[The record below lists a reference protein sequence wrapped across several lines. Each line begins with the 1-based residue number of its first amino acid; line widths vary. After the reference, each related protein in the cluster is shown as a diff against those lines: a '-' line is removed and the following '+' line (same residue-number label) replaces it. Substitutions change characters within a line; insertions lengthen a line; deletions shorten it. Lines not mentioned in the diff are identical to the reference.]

1 MATTTIREGSSPVT
15 LINVF
20 SVDPI
25 KQDELIRLLNQA
37 TEMAMKRQPGF
48 VSANIHK
55 SIDGT
60 RVVNYAQWSSEDDF
74 NAMMKNPEAGEHM
87 KQAAALARHEPHL
100 YTVSSVHSP

>member
-1 MATTTIREGSSPVT
+1 MATSMIREGSSPVT

-20 SVDPI
+20 SVDPT

-37 TEMAMKRQPGF
+37 TEKAMKRQRGF

-60 RVVNYAQWSSEDDF
+60 RVVNYAQWRSEDDF
-74 NAMMKNPEAGEHM
+74 KAMMKNPEAEEHM
-87 KQAAALARHEPHL
+87 KQAAALAQHEPHL
-100 YTVSSVHSP
+100 YTVSAVHSS